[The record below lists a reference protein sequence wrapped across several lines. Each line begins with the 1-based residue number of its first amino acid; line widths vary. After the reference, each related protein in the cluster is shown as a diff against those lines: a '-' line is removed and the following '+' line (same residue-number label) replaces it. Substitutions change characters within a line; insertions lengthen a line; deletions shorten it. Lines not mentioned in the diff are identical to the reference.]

1 MAHPTGQH
9 DRKRCIPR
17 WSKRLVDLAVAI
29 TALLVLAPVLLL
41 VVFAIKLESRGPVF
55 YVSKRVG
62 RKYQVFRLYKFRTMY
77 PDADRR
83 LKEVAHLNQYQEE
96 AQETAEP
103 KTCPACQRQG
113 RLCSPMLVK
122 DGSILCEHGVNEAN
136 AGDESGLFFKIQ
148 NDPRV
153 TRVGR
158 LLRKTSIDEIP
169 QLLNVIKSDM
179 SLVGNRPLPLYE
191 AQQLTTDDA
200 IARFLAPAGLTG
212 LWQVTKRG
220 TADLSAIERID
231 LDTRYAHTHTFLG
244 DLQIML
250 RTIPA
255 LLQSEQV

>member
-1 MAHPTGQH
+1 MAHPTDPH
-9 DRKRCIPR
+9 DRKRCIR
-17 WSKRLVDLAVAI
+17 RASQRLVDLAVAI
-29 TALLVLAPVLLL
+29 TALLLLAPVLLL
-41 VVFAIKLESRGPVF
+41 VVLAIKLESRGPVC

-83 LKEVAHLNQYQEE
+83 LKELAHLNQYQERVS
-96 AQETAEP
+96 AAPTP
-103 KTCPACQRQG
+103 CPSCERRG

-122 DGSILCEHGVNEAN
+122 DGAILCEHGVNEAN
-136 AGDESGLFFKIQ
+136 AGDESSLFFKIQ

-158 LLRKTSIDEIP
+158 LLRKTSIDELP
-169 QLLNVIKSDM
+169 QLLNVIKGDM

-191 AQQLTTDDA
+191 AQQLTTDHA

-220 TADLSAIERID
+220 AAEMNAAERIE
-231 LDTRYAHTHTFLG
+231 LDTRYAHTHTFSG
-244 DLQIML
+244 DLRIML

-255 LLQSEQV
+255 LLQSKQV